1 MKKLALA
8 TLALTCAASVFA
20 QGTVVFGNR
29 FGNSSSYV
37 YKPLAPGSSA
47 HQIGNG
53 TGTADVPTGTTDW
66 TGYVKVGTT
75 AAEAASYFCTLLSA
89 NGSGV
94 NETNLSQS
102 TSTTT
107 FRSGGAAGNL
117 PANLTATLGNVAKDS
132 PFATLEM
139 VAWDNSTGLYST
151 WAQASIAWSAGL
163 IAAGRSNPINLAAI
177 GGDFNTP
184 PNTVGFQSFNL
195 YYAIPEPTSF
205 ALAGLG
211 AAAMLIFRR
220 RKQ

>member
-1 MKKLALA
+1 MKKLALV

-29 FGNSSSYV
+29 FSGSSSYV
-37 YKPLAPGSSA
+37 YKPLAASPTT

-53 TGTADVPTGTTDW
+53 TGEVPTGPTDW
-66 TGYVKVGTT
+66 TGYVKIGGTAT
-75 AAEAASYFCTLLSA
+75 EAASFLSTLLSA

-94 NETNLSQS
+94 PESGLSQS
-102 TSTTT
+102 TATTT

-117 PANLTATLGNVAKDS
+117 PANITATLGNVPKDS
-132 PFATLEM
+132 AFATLEM
-139 VAWDNSTGLYST
+139 VAWDNSSGLYST
-151 WAQASIAWSAGL
+151 WNQASVAWLGGL
-163 IAAGRSNPINLAAI
+163 IAAGRSNPVNLAAI

-184 PNTVGFQSFNL
+184 PNTVGFQSFNV
-195 YYAIPEPTSF
+195 YTIPEPTSF

-220 RKQ
+220 RK